1 MLVPMPYTQVTGK
14 LLSAGLLLCLT
25 GIATAQNTPPQ
36 NTWIRVTTIKVK
48 PEMVQEWR
56 DLEKNDIMPAYKK
69 ANIPAYAIW
78 QTAMFGDS
86 YEYTLVTP
94 IVKFEQFDGDSP
106 LVKTM
111 KPEDRVR
118 LGNRLT
124 KCIVSSHNSALSMQ
138 ADTSIMKEGSARPE
152 LIMVNHIQLQPKNVN
167 AYLSYLKEDMKPVMQ
182 KAGVDWW
189 LVYRDI
195 FGAEHT
201 QITTVRS
208 MKNWAEIDA
217 GPIAR
222 RILSPSDYIRVTDKG
237 SALIESTTITMARY
251 VKELSY

>member
-1 MLVPMPYTQVTGK
+1 MLCTQVIGK
-14 LLSAGLLLCLT
+14 LRAAGLLLCLA
-25 GIATAQNTPPQ
+25 GSAVAQNTPQ
-36 NTWIRVTTIKVK
+36 NTWIRVTTVKVK

-56 DLEKNDIMPAYKK
+56 DIEKNEIMPAYKK
-69 ANIPAYAIW
+69 ANIPAYSVW
-78 QTAMFGDS
+78 QTSMFGDS
-86 YEYTLVTP
+86 YEYTLVMP
-94 IVKFEQFDGDSP
+94 IAKFEQFDGDSP

-124 KCIVSSHNSALSMQ
+124 RCIVSSHSSALLMQ
-138 ADTSIMKEGSARPE
+138 ADTSIIKEGSKMPD
-152 LIMVNHIQLQPKNVN
+152 LIMVNQVQLQPKNVTS
-167 AYLSYLKEDMKPVMQ
+167 YLSYLKEEMKPVMQ
-182 KAGVDWW
+182 KASVDWW
-189 LVYRDI
+189 LVYRDV

-222 RILSPSDYIRVTDKG
+222 RLLTPPEYTRVTEKG
-237 SALIESTTITMARY
+237 NALVESSAIVMARL
-251 VKELSY
+251 VKDLSY